1 MLTRSIELQAEED
14 RGWHDIKGRG
24 KNNQPARVLS
34 QMQYCDQRCYHKT
47 YYVVHMILD
56 TDHSLLNSRGE
67 QPIELGVGLLV
78 DHRAHQ
84 L

>member
-24 KNNQPARVLS
+24 KNQPARVQL
-34 QMQYCDQRCYHKT
+34 MLPDDCDQRCNHKT